1 LKYIIDRFEGDLA
14 VVEIEEGVFTN
25 IPKIALPKEAKEGDI
40 IDVSVDNNE
49 TEQRRKNIE
58 KLMENLWAD

>member
-1 LKYIIDRFEGDLA
+1 MKYIIDRFEGDLA